1 MEWLL
6 IMNGSFPGLRSQK
19 SSMYSKLES
28 REYTWI
34 SPSHDFLFSSQ
45 PSQGNT
51 QKRMKQCGH
60 LKSLFKCTVVRKQ
73 FSKRFSGEGQIFLTH
88 WPISGNLARIR
99 DILGPV
105 NQILYPFPFVRAKT
119 LSSIWYRSTRGTGFY
134 KKGKWYPFNAVLRD
148 K

>member
-45 PSQGNT
+45 PSQGKT
-51 QKRMKQCGH
+51 QKRMKQCAY

-88 WPISGNLARIR
+88 WPISGNLPRIW
-99 DILGPV
+99 DILGAV
-105 NQILYPFPFVRAKT
+105 NQILYPFPFVRAKISDT
-119 LSSIWYRSTRGTGFY
+119 VQQEVRDSNWSMVPFQCGF
-134 KKGKWYPFNAVLRD
+134 AQ
-148 K
+148 